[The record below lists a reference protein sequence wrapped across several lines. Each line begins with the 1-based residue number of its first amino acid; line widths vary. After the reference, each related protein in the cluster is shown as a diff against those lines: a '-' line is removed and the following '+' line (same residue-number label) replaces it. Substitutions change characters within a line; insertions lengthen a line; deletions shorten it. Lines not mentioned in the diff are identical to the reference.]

1 MTGFFSYWTFTFLMG
16 ALVYLAWQGVEGIT
30 TLNKQAQKQIDQ
42 NETIIATLERLN
54 RGDTRDA
61 ETGTGDSE

>member
-1 MTGFFSYWTFTFLMG
+1 MGFFSYWTFTLLMG

-42 NETIIATLERLN
+42 NERIIATLERLN

>member
-1 MTGFFSYWTFTFLMG
+1 MGFFSYCTFTFLFG

-54 RGDTRDA
+54 RGGKREADP
-61 ETGTGDSE
+61 GTGDTE